1 MTSIVTIKVI
11 QPGDRA
17 EELLARVADAV
28 QIEPSRKVSPEL
40 AQFWFSEV
48 DANEA
53 EAALLAALDN
63 TGTDWDDH
71 LVLRPGEKRRWG
83 LPPA

>member
-1 MTSIVTIKVI
+1 MTAIVTIKVI

-28 QIEPSRKVSPEL
+28 QVEPSRKVSPEL

-48 DANEA
+48 DADEA
-53 EAALLAALDN
+53 EAALRAALAD

-71 LVLRPGEKRRWG
+71 LVLRPGGKKRWD